1 MTGAGQCAGPFLSR
15 CEVDMLRFD
24 TMTVKAQEALQQ
36 ANDVEARHENQQ
48 IVPRHLL
55 GARVGQTAG
64 VVPRLVARL
73 GIRSEALTQEI
84 EREIARL
91 PKVQG
96 FAQQHLGK
104 PLNNVLQ
111 RAFDETER
119 FKDEYVSTEHL
130 FLALAGEERDP
141 AGQLLKRQ
149 GATHEAILQALTG
162 VLGSQRVTSQNP
174 ETTYAS
180 LEKYARD
187 LTELARRGKLDR
199 VIGRDEEIRRVMQ
212 ILARRTKN
220 NPVLIGEPGVGKT
233 AIVEGLAQ
241 RIVSGDVPDVLK
253 TKRLVA
259 LDLASLVAGAKY
271 RGEFEDRL
279 KAVLKEIT
287 EAEGQIILF
296 IDELHTLVG
305 AGAAEGAM
313 DASNMLKPALARG
326 ELRAIGATT
335 LNEYKKYIEKD
346 PALERRFQPV
356 MVSEP
361 TVEDTIAILRG
372 LKDRYE
378 VHHGVRIKDAAIIAA
393 ATLSHR
399 YISDR
404 FLPDKAIDLI
414 DEAAASLRMQ
424 IDSLPT
430 EIDEIERRVMQLE
443 IERQALLKE
452 TDAHSKER
460 LGQIEAQLADLREQ
474 SSARKARWQVQK
486 DAIAAIGKLK
496 AQIESLKAEAERYER
511 AGELAKVAEIRYGK
525 IAQAEREL
533 NAAQERFATV
543 QKDAPMLKEEV
554 DEEDIAKLVS
564 KWTGIPVGRLLEGEA
579 QKLVHMEERL
589 RQRVIGQDDALGR
602 VANAV
607 RRSRAGLSDAKRPI
621 GSFIFL
627 GPTGVGKTELARA
640 LAEFL
645 FDDEKLMIRIDMS
658 EYMEKH
664 TVSRLIGAPPGY
676 VGYEEGGQLTE
687 QVRRHP
693 YSVILFDEIE
703 KANPDVFNV
712 LLQILED
719 GSLTDGKGRNVDF
732 RNNVLVMTSH
742 VGSTAIFEL
751 AHSDPERARKE
762 SMDALRAAFRPEFIN
777 RIDEIVIFN
786 PLGKE
791 QLETIVGL
799 LLRGVEKLLAERQIT
814 LELTAAA
821 KELLVR
827 EGYDP
832 AYGARPLRRTIQRM
846 IQDPLAMQI
855 LEGKVLPGER
865 IRVDR
870 DGQKDAMRFERVT
883 SKKPAAAAQA

>member
-1 MTGAGQCAGPFLSR
+1 
-15 CEVDMLRFD
+15 MLRFEK
-24 TMTVKAQEALQQ
+24 MTVKAQEAVQ
-36 ANDVEARHENQQ
+36 AAQEVAASHENQQ
-48 IVPRHLL
+48 IEPIHLL
-55 GARVGQTAG
+55 AALVAQDGG
-64 VVPRLVARL
+64 VVPPLVTKL
-73 GIRSEALTQEI
+73 GIRPEVLSQEI

-96 FAQQHLGK
+96 FGQQHMG
-104 PLNNVLQ
+104 PAVNRVLE
-111 RAFDETER
+111 RAFKEAEN

-130 FLALAGEERDP
+130 FLAIAREDRDP

-149 GATHEAILQALTG
+149 GASHEAILQALTS
-162 VLGSQRVTSQNP
+162 VRGSQRVVTQNP
-174 ETTYAS
+174 EATYES

-187 LTELARRGKLDR
+187 LTELARRSKLDP

-259 LDLASLVAGAKY
+259 LDLAALVAGAKY

-287 EAEGQIILF
+287 QAEGQIILF

-356 MVSEP
+356 LVGEP
-361 TVEDTIAILRG
+361 TVADTISILRG
-372 LKDRYE
+372 LKERYE

-393 ATLSHR
+393 ATLSNR

-424 IDSLPT
+424 IDSLPV
-430 EIDEIERRVMQLE
+430 EIDEIERRIMQLE

-452 TDAHSKER
+452 PDKHSKER
-460 LGQIEAQLADLREQ
+460 RAQIEKELAKLKED
-474 SSARKARWQVQK
+474 SNARKARWQSEKQ
-486 DAIAAIGKLK
+486 AISKIRALK
-496 AQIESLKAEAERYER
+496 EQIEQLKAEEQKYER
-511 AGELAKVAEIRYGK
+511 SGELAKVAEIRYGRM
-525 IAQAEREL
+525 AAAEREL
-533 NAAQERFATV
+533 KQAEAQFSAM

-564 KWTGIPVGRLLEGEA
+564 KWTGIPAGRLLEGEA
-579 QKLVHMEERL
+579 QKLVRMEERL
-589 RQRVIGQDDALGR
+589 RQRVIGQDDALAR

-607 RRSRAGLSDAKRPI
+607 RRNRAGLSDPNRPI
-621 GSFIFL
+621 GSFIFM

-640 LAEFL
+640 VAEFL
-645 FDDEKLMIRIDMS
+645 FDDEKSMIRIDMS

-664 TVSRLIGAPPGY
+664 SVSRLIGAPPGY

-687 QVRRHP
+687 KVRRHP

-703 KANPDVFNV
+703 KAHPDVFNV

-719 GSLTDGKGRNVDF
+719 GRLTDGKGRTVDF
-732 RNNVLVMTSH
+732 RNTVLVMTSN
-742 VGSTAIFEL
+742 VGSSAIYEL
-751 AHSDPERARKE
+751 AGNDPEAARKE
-762 SMDALRAAFRPEFIN
+762 AMEALRAAFRPEFIN

-786 PLGKE
+786 PLGKQ
-791 QLETIVGL
+791 QLGKIVGL
-799 LLRGVEKLLAERQIT
+799 LLKSVERLLAERQIT
-814 LELTAAA
+814 LELTPAAEA
-821 KELLVR
+821 LILR

-846 IQDPLAMQI
+846 IQDPLALQI
-855 LEGKVLPGER
+855 LEGKVLPGQR
-865 IRVDR
+865 MRVDR
-870 DGQKDAMRFERVT
+870 DPTGEKMQFTVVAEKQ
-883 SKKPAAAAQA
+883 PAAAA

>member
-1 MTGAGQCAGPFLSR
+1 
-15 CEVDMLRFD
+15 MLRFD
-24 TMTVKAQEALQQ
+24 KLTVKAQEALQEAQ
-36 ANDVEARHENQQ
+36 EVAARHEQQQ
-48 IVPRHLL
+48 IEPLHLL
-55 GARVGQTAG
+55 AAMAAQTDG
-64 VVPRLVARL
+64 VVPALLARL
-73 GIRSEALTQEI
+73 GVRAEALGAEL
-84 EREIARL
+84 ERELGRL
-91 PKVQG
+91 PKVTG
-96 FAQQHLGK
+96 FAQQHMGAA
-104 PLNNVLQ
+104 LNQTVE
-111 RAFDETER
+111 RAFTEAGK

-130 FLALAGEERDP
+130 FLAMAGQERDA
-141 AGQLLKRQ
+141 AGQLLKRS
-149 GATHEAILQALTG
+149 GASYETILQALAG
-162 VLGSQRVTSQNP
+162 VRGSQRVTSQNP
-174 ETTYAS
+174 EGTYRA
-180 LEKYARD
+180 LEQYARD
-187 LTELARRGKLDR
+187 LTELARRSKLDP

-241 RIVSGDVPDVLK
+241 RIVAGDVPDVLK
-253 TKRLVA
+253 TKRLVS
-259 LDLASLVAGAKY
+259 LDLAALVAGAKY

-335 LNEYKKYIEKD
+335 LNEYKKHIEKD

-356 MVSEP
+356 LVPEP

-378 VHHGVRIKDAAIIAA
+378 VHHGVRIKDAAILAA
-393 ATLSHR
+393 ATLSNR

-414 DEAAASLRMQ
+414 DESAASLRMQ
-424 IDSLPT
+424 IDSLPV
-430 EIDEIERRVMQLE
+430 EIDEIERRILQLE

-452 TDAHSKER
+452 TDAHSRER
-460 LGQIEAQLADLREQ
+460 RKQIEEELARLREQ
-474 SSARKARWQVQK
+474 SSAQKARWQAEK
-486 DAIAAIGKLK
+486 EAIARLRKLK
-496 AQIESLKAEAERYER
+496 ERIEQLKAEEQRFER

-525 IAQAEREL
+525 IAAAEKEL
-533 NAAQERFATV
+533 RQAQERFAAV

-554 DEEDIAKLVS
+554 DEADIAKLVS

-589 RQRVIGQDDALGR
+589 RQRVVGQDDALAR

-607 RRSRAGLSDAKRPI
+607 RRSRAGLSDPKRPI

-627 GPTGVGKTELARA
+627 GSTGVGKTELARA

-664 TVSRLIGAPPGY
+664 TMSRLIGAPPGY

-693 YSVILFDEIE
+693 YAVILFDEIE
-703 KANPDVFNV
+703 KAHPDVFNV

-719 GSLTDGKGRNVDF
+719 GRLTDGQGRTVDF
-732 RNNVLVMTSH
+732 RNSVLVMTSN
-742 VGSTAIFEL
+742 VGSNAIFEL
-751 AHSDPERARKE
+751 SGRDAERARKE
-762 SMDALRAAFRPEFIN
+762 ALEALRGAFRPEFLN

-786 PLGKE
+786 PLGRA
-791 QLETIVGL
+791 QLERIVEL
-799 LLRGVEKLLAERQIT
+799 LLRGVEKLLAERNIT
-814 LELTAAA
+814 LELTAEARA
-821 KELLVR
+821 LLLR

-832 AYGARPLRRTIQRM
+832 AYGARPLRRTIQRL
-846 IQDPLAMQI
+846 IQDPLALQI
-855 LEGKVLPGER
+855 LEGTVLPGEH
-865 IRVDR
+865 ILVDR
-870 DGQKDAMRFERVT
+870 DAQKDVLRFARARAKQPEM
-883 SKKPAAAAQA
+883 AQRI

>member
-1 MTGAGQCAGPFLSR
+1 
-15 CEVDMLRFD
+15 MLRFEKL
-24 TMTVKAQEALQQ
+24 TVKAQEAIQSAQ
-36 ANDVEARHENQQ
+36 EVAAAHENQQ
-48 IVPRHLL
+48 IEPLHLL
-55 GARVGQTAG
+55 AALVAQEGG
-64 VVPRLVARL
+64 VVPPLVTKL
-73 GIRSEALTQEI
+73 GIRPEVLSQEI
-84 EREIARL
+84 ERAIARL

-96 FAQQHLGK
+96 FGQQHMG
-104 PLNNVLQ
+104 NAENQVLEK
-111 RAFDETER
+111 AFKEAEK

-130 FLALAGEERDP
+130 FLAIAGEDRDP
-141 AGQLLKRQ
+141 AGQLLKRL
-149 GATHEAILQALTG
+149 GASHEAILQALTS
-162 VLGSQRVTSQNP
+162 VRGSQRVVSQNP
-174 ETTYAS
+174 EATYES

-187 LTELARRGKLDR
+187 LTDLARRSKLDP

-259 LDLASLVAGAKY
+259 LDLAALVAGAKY

-279 KAVLKEIT
+279 KAVLKEIS

-356 MVSEP
+356 LVSEP
-361 TVEDTIAILRG
+361 TVEDTISILRG
-372 LKDRYE
+372 LKERYE

-393 ATLSHR
+393 ATLSNR

-424 IDSLPT
+424 IDSLPV
-430 EIDEIERRVMQLE
+430 EIDEIERRIMQLE

-460 LGQIEAQLADLREQ
+460 RAQIEKELAKLKED
-474 SSARKARWQVQK
+474 SNGRKARWQAEKQ
-486 DAIAAIGKLK
+486 AISRIRTLK
-496 AQIESLKAEAERYER
+496 EHIEQLKGEEQRYER
-511 AGELAKVAEIRYGK
+511 SGELAKVAEIRYGRMAAAEK
-525 IAQAEREL
+525 ELKQAE
-533 NAAQERFATV
+533 AQFGKMQEGGG
-543 QKDAPMLKEEV
+543 KNAPMLKEEV

-564 KWTGIPVGRLLEGEA
+564 KWTGIPTGRLLEGEV
-579 QKLVHMEERL
+579 QKLVRMEERL
-589 RQRVIGQDDALGR
+589 RQRVVGQDDALAH
-602 VANAV
+602 VSNAV
-607 RRSRAGLSDAKRPI
+607 RRSRAGLSDTKRPI
-621 GSFIFL
+621 GSFIFM

-664 TVSRLIGAPPGY
+664 SVSRLIGAPPGY

-703 KANPDVFNV
+703 KAHPDVFNV

-719 GSLTDGKGRNVDF
+719 GRLTDGKGRTVDF
-732 RNNVLVMTSH
+732 RNTVVVMTSN
-742 VGSTAIFEL
+742 VGSAAIYEL
-751 AHSDPERARKE
+751 AGNDPDAARKE
-762 SMDALRAAFRPEFIN
+762 AMEALRAAFRPEFIN

-791 QLETIVGL
+791 QLGKIVRML
-799 LLRGVEKLLAERQIT
+799 LKSVEKRLEERQVT
-814 LELTAAA
+814 LELTPAAQQ
-821 KELLVR
+821 LILR

-846 IQDPLAMQI
+846 IQDPLALQI
-855 LEGKVLPGER
+855 LEGKVLPGDR
-865 IRVDR
+865 VRVDR
-870 DGQKDAMRFERVT
+870 DGSADKMRFERVG
-883 SKKPAAAAQA
+883 KKQPAAVA

>member
-1 MTGAGQCAGPFLSR
+1 
-15 CEVDMLRFD
+15 MLRFD
-24 TMTVKAQEALQQ
+24 KMTVKAQEAVQEAQ
-36 ANDVEARHENQQ
+36 EIAARHENQQ
-48 IVPRHLL
+48 IEPVHLL
-55 GARVGQTAG
+55 AALVAQEGG
-64 VVPRLVARL
+64 VVPPLVTKL
-73 GIRSEALTQEI
+73 GIRPEALSQEI
-84 EREIARL
+84 GREISRL

-96 FAQQHLGK
+96 FGQQHMGTAV
-104 PLNNVLQ
+104 NRVLEH
-111 RAFDETER
+111 AFKEAEK

-130 FLALAGEERDP
+130 FLAIANEDRDP
-141 AGQLLKRQ
+141 AGQLLKRLC
-149 GATHEAILQALTG
+149 ASHEAILQALTS
-162 VLGSQRVTSQNP
+162 VRGSQRVVTQNP
-174 ETTYAS
+174 EATYES

-187 LTELARRGKLDR
+187 LTELARRSKLDP

-259 LDLASLVAGAKY
+259 LDLAALVAGAKY

-279 KAVLKEIT
+279 KAVLKEISQ
-287 EAEGQIILF
+287 AEGQIILF

-356 MVSEP
+356 MVEEP
-361 TVEDTIAILRG
+361 TVEDTISILRG
-372 LKDRYE
+372 LKERYE

-424 IDSLPT
+424 IDSLPV
-430 EIDEIERRVMQLE
+430 EIDEIERRIMQLE

-452 TDAHSKER
+452 TDKHSKER
-460 LGQIEAQLADLREQ
+460 RTQIEKELARLKED
-474 SSARKARWQVQK
+474 SSARKARWQSEKQAIQK
-486 DAIAAIGKLK
+486 IRALK
-496 AQIESLKAEAERYER
+496 EQIEQLKAEEQRYER
-511 AGELAKVAEIRYGK
+511 SGELAKVAEIRYGRM
-525 IAQAEREL
+525 AAAEREL
-533 NAAQERFATV
+533 KQAEAQFAAM
-543 QKDAPMLKEEV
+543 QKNAPMLKEEV

-564 KWTGIPVGRLLEGEA
+564 KWTGIPAGRLLESEV

-589 RQRVIGQDDALGR
+589 RQRVVGQDDALAR

-607 RRSRAGLSDAKRPI
+607 RRNRAGLSDPKRPI
-621 GSFIFL
+621 GSFIFM

-640 LAEFL
+640 VAEFL

-664 TVSRLIGAPPGY
+664 SVSRLIGAPPGY

-703 KANPDVFNV
+703 KAHPDVFNV

-719 GSLTDGKGRNVDF
+719 GRLTDGKGRTVDF
-732 RNNVLVMTSH
+732 RNTVLVMTSN
-742 VGSTAIFEL
+742 VGSAAIYEL
-751 AHSDPERARKE
+751 AGNDPEAARKE
-762 SMDALRAAFRPEFIN
+762 AMEALRAAFRPEFIN

-791 QLETIVGL
+791 QLGRIVEL
-799 LLRGVEKLLAERQIT
+799 LLKSVEKLLAERQIT
-814 LELTAAA
+814 LELTPAAE
-821 KELLVR
+821 ELILQ

-832 AYGARPLRRTIQRM
+832 AYGARPLRRTIQRL
-846 IQDPLAMQI
+846 IQDPLALLI
-855 LEGKVLPGER
+855 LEGKVLPGQR

-870 DGQKDAMRFERVT
+870 DPSGEKMQFTVVKE
-883 SKKPAAAAQA
+883 KQPAAAA